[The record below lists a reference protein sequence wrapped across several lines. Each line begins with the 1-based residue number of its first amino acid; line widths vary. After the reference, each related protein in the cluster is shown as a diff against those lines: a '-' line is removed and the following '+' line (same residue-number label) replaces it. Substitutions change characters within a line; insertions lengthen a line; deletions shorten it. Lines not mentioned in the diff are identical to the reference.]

1 MTANDPDQDIN
12 GQVTYTLEAEPDD
25 ITDVF
30 SIDSESGW
38 ITTLRETDCEMTQ
51 HYSFTVVA
59 TDHGGEVKLS
69 SSVLVEV
76 TVTDENDN
84 PPRFKEDVYHGSVM
98 ENTRPGDVIMS
109 LTTVDMDVTKEN
121 RQITCYI
128 TGESC

>member
-1 MTANDPDQDIN
+1 MTANDPDQDTN

-25 ITDVF
+25 VADVF

-84 PPRFKEDVYHGSVM
+84 PARFTEDVYHGSVM
-98 ENTRPGDVIMS
+98 ENARPGEVIMS